1 MIKEIEHNKTKL
13 IRVVRPSPGD
23 IEFIEKNYHP
33 HPLIIQE
40 LKHPTLH
47 PKIDFYE
54 NHLFLILHFPIFDKD
69 KKEVNSQELDL
80 IFFPNSIIFITY
92 QEFENLENIFK
103 KIESD
108 DEFKNDLFSSNS
120 EKLFYKILEIL
131 LDSLIPALDHIIEKV
146 NFIESKIFQ
155 DTSIRLTEEISY
167 LRRETADYLRI
178 IKPNKLVFQLL
189 YQKPPQF
196 FSEQIIPYLHDLI
209 ISHDKIFELIKNQA
223 ITLNILHETNR
234 ELISVK
240 INTVMKVLTIFSAIL
255 LPLNFV
261 ASLLGMNLDNL
272 PSANFW
278 ELVFFMI
285 FVALLMVIIFKLIK
299 WL

>member
-1 MIKEIEHNKTKL
+1 MIKEIEYNKIKL
-13 IRVVRPSPGD
+13 IRVVRPSPSD

-80 IFFPNSIIFITY
+80 IFSPNSIIFITY

-167 LRRETADYLRI
+167 LRRETTDYLRI

-209 ISHDKIFELIKNQA
+209 ISHDRIFELIKNQA

-255 LPLNFV
+255 LPLNFI
-261 ASLLGMNLDNL
+261 ASLLGMNLDNI
-272 PSANFW
+272 PPVNFW
-278 ELVFFMI
+278 ELVFFLMLG
-285 FVALLMVIIFKLIK
+285 ALFMFIIFKLIK